1 MTIDMNPNII
11 GYFPNHI
18 KRMEEFE
25 GIAKTYDKM
34 LKLVWD
40 AESATN
46 DNRHFDTMD
55 TDTCSYWEKLMS
67 LTPTSEDTLDDRRRA
82 VKAGWMSNAP
92 YTDKKLKA
100 ILATMLTQEG
110 YELVIDKTGKK
121 VSVGVKLAYILKYDY
136 IADLIRRLI
145 PADMISDV
153 YIAFNRWQRFKTVTW
168 GSLTTETWSG
178 MRNDRKWQEVST

>member
-1 MTIDMNPNII
+1 MTIDIDPNII
-11 GYFPNHI
+11 GYFPGHI
-18 KRMEEFE
+18 QNMEEFE
-25 GIAKTYDKM
+25 KIAKVYDKM
-34 LKLVWD
+34 LKVVWV
-40 AESATN
+40 ASAAS
-46 DNRHFDTMD
+46 DSNRHFDTMD
-55 TDTCSYWEKLMS
+55 ADTCSYWEKLMS

-82 VKAGWMSNAP
+82 IKAGWMSNAP
-92 YTDKKLKA
+92 YTARKLKD
-100 ILATMLTQEG
+100 ILTTMLTQEG

-168 GSLTTETWSG
+168 GSLSTETWDG
-178 MRNDRKWQEVST
+178 MRNDKKWQEAST